1 MSDIEG
7 KILRIY
13 DKSKPEDED
22 LYETSNVNHVA
33 WGLVVVLAGLVVWL
47 AIALVNAENQR
58 NALASKQCRDP
69 LFTAEIDRQCLL
81 TVRSREHWW
90 QHLWY
95 GFTHVK
101 PDDPNAGHRY
111 DRRKVPVQQQA
122 QPQAQP

>member
-22 LYETSNVNHVA
+22 LYETSHVNHVA

-58 NALASKQCRDP
+58 NALAAKQCRDA
-69 LFTAEIDRQCLL
+69 LFKAEIDRQCLL

-95 GFTHVK
+95 GVTHVK
-101 PDDPNAGHRY
+101 PEDPNAGHRY
-111 DRRKVPVQQQA
+111 DRRPA
-122 QPQAQP
+122 PARPQP